1 MQGGKDMD
9 KVVMINEYK
18 AHSAADYYIVG
29 YIYAHDVYFTIT
41 PEIDADWLKV
51 EKASRNQGENLRLR
65 MSSATKKALMTTNPV
80 CLGNESLLSDGK
92 YNKGENFEKMVTEYF
107 GQEWHK
113 DTVPFWEAGDI
124 TLDGKEVQIKL
135 DSATLMNTKHLEK
148 WAA

>member
-1 MQGGKDMD
+1 
-9 KVVMINEYK
+9 
-18 AHSAADYYIVG
+18 
-29 YIYAHDVYFTIT
+29 
-41 PEIDADWLKV
+41 
-51 EKASRNQGENLRLR
+51 

-80 CLGNESLLSDGK
+80 CLGDESLLSNGK